1 MHDRCV
7 SPTALGLFA
16 IRNRTNRASGRFD
29 RIQAWGLLMAKPI
42 WREGRFTKNCR
53 DCGAQT
59 TGYVDTGKEHYAGLN
74 PYFETHGNGTLC
86 RERNCKWR
94 GDERDDI
101 RTSFVEWRSSD

>member
-1 MHDRCV
+1 MSTVACV
-7 SPTALGLFA
+7 ATLDVEVPETIREPATEFGDDNFVLGGL
-16 IRNRTNRASGRFD
+16 RSGLDLPQRFGND
-29 RIQAWGLLMAKPI
+29 
-42 WREGRFTKNCR
+42 
-53 DCGAQT
+53 
-59 TGYVDTGKEHYAGLN
+59 GLN